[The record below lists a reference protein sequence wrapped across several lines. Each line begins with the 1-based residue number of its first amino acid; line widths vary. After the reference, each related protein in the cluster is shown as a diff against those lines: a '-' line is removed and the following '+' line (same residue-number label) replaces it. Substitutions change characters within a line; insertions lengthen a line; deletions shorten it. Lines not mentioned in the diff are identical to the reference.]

1 MLHDLGG
8 SGSPIL
14 LAHGLMG
21 AAATWTTVAGWL
33 REHGHVWAAD
43 APGHRGRAE
52 PGLGSLGRAEP
63 GPWTTERF
71 VDELETV
78 LETIACPAEPAVL
91 WGHSMGGLHAWV
103 LAARRPDLV
112 RGLVVED
119 MAPDFRGY
127 SAAGWTTRAQQWPP
141 VFSSA
146 ALRTEF
152 GDVAGEYFRRAFTR
166 TPQGWVCHGEP
177 SVWSEIAEHW
187 GTREHWETWRAVRC
201 ETLLLQ
207 AEHTVTPPGQ
217 MAEMAAAG
225 PHVRRLVVA
234 GSGHLVHV
242 QEPAVVREVVERF
255 LDRVALS

>member
-1 MLHDLGG
+1 MLHDLRGTG
-8 SGSPIL
+8 PPIL
-14 LAHGLMG
+14 LVHGLMG

-33 REHGHVWAAD
+33 GAHGHVWAAD

-52 PGLGSLGRAEP
+52 PGLGHLGRAEP

-71 VDELETV
+71 VDELEAV
-78 LETIACPAEPAVL
+78 LETVASPAEPAVL

-127 SAAGWTTRAQQWPP
+127 TAAGWSTRTRQWPP
-141 VFSSA
+141 VFDEA
-146 ALRTEF
+146 ALVSEF
-152 GDVAGEYFRRAFTR
+152 GEVAGAYFRQAFTR

-177 SVWSEIAEHW
+177 AVWGEIAAHW
-187 GTREHWETWRAVRC
+187 GTREHWDAWRGVRC
-201 ETLLLQ
+201 EVLLLQ

-225 PHVRRLVVA
+225 PHVSRLVVA
-234 GSGHLVHV
+234 GSGHLVHGHAP
-242 QEPAVVREVVERF
+242 EVVRVAVEQLLER
-255 LDRVALS
+255 LPAG

>member
-1 MLHDLGG
+1 MLRDLGG
-8 SGSPIL
+8 SGPPIL

-33 REHGHVWAAD
+33 RAHGHVWAAD
-43 APGHRGRAE
+43 APGHQ
-52 PGLGSLGRAEP
+52 GRAEP

-78 LETIACPAEPAVL
+78 LETVASPAEPAVL

-112 RGLVVED
+112 RGVVVED
-119 MAPDFRGY
+119 MAPDFRTY
-127 SAAGWTTRAQQWPP
+127 SAAGWLARAQQWPP
-141 VFSSA
+141 VFDSA
-146 ALRTEF
+146 ALRAEF
-152 GDVAGEYFRRAFTR
+152 GDVAGDYFRQAFTR

-177 SVWSEIAEHW
+177 SVWAAIAAHW
-187 GTREHWETWRAVRC
+187 STREHWDAWRGVRC

-225 PHVRRLVVA
+225 PHVSRLVVA
-234 GSGHLVHV
+234 GSGHLIHAEAP
-242 QEPAVVREVVERF
+242 QVVRGAVEQLLWR
-255 LDRVALS
+255 LPAG